1 MAAVGATNR
10 SSGKGGLIL
19 SEKSERAAEE
29 NDGIR
34 QLIYDGTAMLGSGA
48 GAAVGAVLGLLGGPG
63 GAAVGGVA
71 GKLIENLISK
81 VGQEI
86 SERHLSTREKVR
98 VGAAFTIAAAEIR
111 QRIENGDSL
120 REDGFFDEKQT
131 GRSDAE
137 EVAESVL
144 LKAQREPEEK
154 KIQYMGY
161 LYASIPFDPEISAHV
176 AHQLSKAAEQLTYRQ
191 LCILRLC
198 AEKGNFGLPDILNLA
213 RDMSNPTE
221 ELSEVLHEYWDLY
234 LRSFI
239 DFGQGFDISMTEF
252 GPKGMIPEMADLQ
265 GMGEDLYN
273 LMRLSL
279 IPDKDIA
286 PIAEQLK

>member
-1 MAAVGATNR
+1 M
-10 SSGKGGLIL
+10 SDKSGRETDKNEDL
-19 SEKSERAAEE
+19 RQFF
-29 NDGIR
+29 NDG
-34 QLIYDGTAMLGSGA
+34 TEMFGA
-48 GAAVGAVLGLLGGPG
+48 GIGTAVGAVLGSIGGPG
-63 GAAVGGVA
+63 GAAIGGVA
-71 GKLIENLISK
+71 GKLIENLIRK
-81 VGQEI
+81 VGKEF
-86 SERHLSTREKVR
+86 SERHLSTREEVR
-98 VGAAFTIAAAEIR
+98 VGTAIAIAAAEIS
-111 QRIENGDSL
+111 QRLQSGEKL
-120 REDGFFDEKQT
+120 REDDFFDEKQT

-144 LKAQREPEEK
+144 LKVQREPEEK

-161 LYASIPFDPEISAHV
+161 LLARTAFDSRIGVHM
-176 AHQLSKAAEQLTYRQ
+176 AHQLTKAAEQLTYRQ
-191 LCILRLC
+191 LCILRFC

-286 PIAEQLK
+286 PIAAQLK